1 MTTRMTCLT
10 RCKLVARKARLEAAD
25 LIIKL
30 ISINKFLR
38 NMVEQTNKSSPRRED
53 FYLRYYIG
61 HKGRFGHEFLEF
73 EIRDDGRLR
82 YANNSQYKAENLIRK
97 EVWVNE
103 LVVEE
108 LKRIIKE
115 SEILK

>member
-1 MTTRMTCLT
+1 
-10 RCKLVARKARLEAAD
+10 
-25 LIIKL
+25 
-30 ISINKFLR
+30 
-38 NMVEQTNKSSPRRED
+38 MVEQTDKSQPRRED

-108 LKRIIKE
+108 LKRIITE

>member
-1 MTTRMTCLT
+1 MKAAAEYLTPVILELGGKNPVWVDPTIPTTLGAATNQD
-10 RCKLVARKARLEAAD
+10 VAYVL
-25 LIIKL
+25 
-30 ISINKFLR
+30 
-38 NMVEQTNKSSPRRED
+38 RRED

-108 LKRIIKE
+108 LKRIITE

>member
-1 MTTRMTCLT
+1 
-10 RCKLVARKARLEAAD
+10 
-25 LIIKL
+25 
-30 ISINKFLR
+30 
-38 NMVEQTNKSSPRRED
+38 MVEQTSKSSSRRED

-73 EIRDDGRLR
+73 ELRDDGRLR

-97 EVWVNE
+97 EVWVSD

-108 LKRIIKE
+108 LKRLIKE

>member
-1 MTTRMTCLT
+1 MTIQMICLT
-10 RCKLVARKARLEAAD
+10 QSRQAAKKALLDAAD
-25 LIIKL
+25 LNIKL
-30 ISINKFLR
+30 ISIKRPSR
-38 NMVEQTNKSSPRRED
+38 NMVEQSKPSSRRED
-53 FYLRYYIG
+53 FYLRYYVG

-97 EVWVNE
+97 EVWVNDM
-103 LVVEE
+103 VVDE
-108 LKRIIKE
+108 LKRIIQE